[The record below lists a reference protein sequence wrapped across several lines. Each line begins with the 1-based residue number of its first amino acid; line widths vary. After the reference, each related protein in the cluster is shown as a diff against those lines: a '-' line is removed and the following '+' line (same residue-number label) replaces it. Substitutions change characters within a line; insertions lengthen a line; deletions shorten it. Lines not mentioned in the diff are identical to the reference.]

1 MPIIP
6 IPSVSSPSADVR
18 SRVYVPVR
26 PQRLLA
32 LVSLWAL
39 AGASGTACTAANPD
53 FAPATGVKAGEA
65 GAEPNAP
72 DLGSEMVVD
81 SAPPDDVNTKIDAV
95 TPGADAATPTTDA
108 AAPTMDATTPTMDAA
123 APTMDAT
130 TPTTDGATPT
140 MDAPTAAGLLAG
152 WAFNQP
158 PAMGSTTLVDSF
170 GNTASLKGSI
180 TWANDHPPSVGAGQS
195 LLFNGAASYVVL
207 TLAAS
212 QRPTSTAPKTVA
224 LWFKGTDPGPDTR
237 TLIAL
242 SNQNKAS
249 DVGLE
254 LGVGATKIEGW
265 PFGRSYRPLSMTT
278 PTPRNVWHHVAYTF
292 DGGTHLLYVD
302 GLECARST
310 WAAKAG
316 VLDTVKLGTS
326 DDASVPAFFQG
337 LLCDVRIYGRPLG
350 AAEIRGLAGLPP

>member
-1 MPIIP
+1 
-6 IPSVSSPSADVR
+6 
-18 SRVYVPVR
+18 VP
-26 PQRLLA
+26 A
-32 LVSLWAL
+32 L
-39 AGASGTACTAANPD
+39 D
-53 FAPATGVKAGEA
+53 
-65 GAEPNAP
+65 AEIVA
-72 DLGSEMVVD
+72 D
-81 SAPPDDVNTKIDAV
+81 SAHPDDVSPKIDVV
-95 TPGADAATPTTDA
+95 TPGADAATPTADA
-108 AAPTMDATTPTMDAA
+108 A
-123 APTMDAT
+123 
-130 TPTTDGATPT
+130 TPTTDAATPT
-140 MDAPTAAGLLAG
+140 TDAATPPTDAATAVGLLAG
-152 WAFNQP
+152 WAFDQP

-180 TWANDHPPSVGAGQS
+180 TWANDHPPSFSAGQS

-224 LWFKGTDPGPDTR
+224 LWFKGTDPGPETR

-242 SNQNKAS
+242 SNQSGAS

-265 PFGRSYRPLSMTT
+265 PFGRSFRPLSMTT

-302 GLECARST
+302 GLECSRST

-350 AAEIRGLAGLPP
+350 AAEIRALAGLPP